1 MVSKKADGKANIGQ
15 TIKGIVLAITTVL
28 CVVVGFVL
36 EPFVGLEPTGMRFL
50 AIFIWWIVLM
60 ITEFL
65 PTHIATLIA
74 CVLCILLGVPDAST
88 MVFSQMGSSVVM
100 LIMGAFGF
108 ATGLINS
115 GLLKRLS
122 LLVVRAVRKT
132 PLAQLMAFEAF
143 NLAITP
149 WIPAVNGKQ
158 AIMVPLGN
166 DIAENL
172 GFKPHTRAFTG
183 FFMIANIFTLIIGM
197 CFMTGAA
204 TVMTGL
210 AFVPYE
216 MTWLGYLRNT
226 AVYLIVSVVL
236 FSLFFMFYYRPA
248 KGEAAN
254 VVDGEAI
261 TRNVNEQLAAMG
273 KMGGKE
279 IYALVVLVVTVL
291 MFLVGDSLGISTM
304 AVALGAW
311 MLMCVGG
318 LFSPQDFMTKLMW
331 PVLVLIGGILGL
343 VTLMQSTGVASW
355 IAELCGPILAP
366 LASNP
371 LLLCFVL
378 VLLVYALRFG
388 LVSVTVTFA
397 LATAVFAGCNV
408 DPFVYIFI
416 ILVSGMIFVLY
427 YQNTMVIGALALT
440 DGKVVQ
446 KDITVGA
453 VVFTVVNLVA
463 ILASVPYWAALG
475 MFG

>member
-1 MVSKKADGKANIGQ
+1 MSNAKEGKLSTGQ
-15 TIKGIVLAITTVL
+15 LIKGAILAVVTVL
-28 CVVVGFVL
+28 CLAIGFVL
-36 EPFVGLEPTGMRFL
+36 EPFAGLETGGMRFL

-65 PTHIATLIA
+65 PTQIATLIA
-74 CVLCILLGVPDAST
+74 CVLCILMGVPDAST
-88 MVFSQMGSSVVM
+88 TVFSQMGSSVVM

-115 GLLKRLS
+115 GLLKRMS
-122 LLVVRAVRKT
+122 LHVVRLVKKT

-143 NLAITP
+143 NLAVTP

-158 AIMVPLGN
+158 AIMIPLGD

-183 FFMIANIFTLIIGM
+183 FFMVANIFTLIIGM

-216 MTWLGYLRNT
+216 MTWLGYLQNT

-236 FSLFFMFYYRPA
+236 YSVFFVFYYRPK
-248 KGEAAN
+248 KGDLAGA
-254 VVDGEAI
+254 VDGEAI
-261 TRNVNEQLAAMG
+261 TRSVNEQLAAMG
-273 KMGGKE
+273 KMSGKE
-279 IYALVVLVVTVL
+279 IYALVVLIVAVAF
-291 MFLVGDSLGISTM
+291 FLFGDQLGIPTM

-311 MLMCVGG
+311 MLMCIGG

-331 PVLVLIGGILGL
+331 PVLILIGGILGL
-343 VTLMQSTGVASW
+343 VVLMQTTGVASW
-355 IAELCGPILAP
+355 IAGLFSPILTP
-366 LASNP
+366 LVSNP
-371 LLLCFVL
+371 ILLCLVL
-378 VLLVYALRFG
+378 VVVVYALRFG

-397 LATAVFAGCNV
+397 LATAIFAGAAV

-453 VVFTVVNLVA
+453 VAFVVINLVA
-463 ILASVPYWAALG
+463 ILASVPYWMGLG
-475 MFG
+475 LFG